1 MNLKLKKK
9 QLENGRPRFSYKMG
23 RMYTPP
29 ATQKFEQKVK
39 NAFLEKYTL
48 KELSDKPIKAVIIA
62 EFEPPKSIS
71 KKKRLELI
79 EEVIDYTKKPDIDN
93 ISKIILDALNGI
105 AYKDDNQISK
115 LEVIKRYSYENK
127 IIVKLEEN

>member
-1 MNLKLKKK
+1 
-9 QLENGRPRFSYKMG
+9 MG
-23 RMYTPP
+23 RMYTPS

-39 NAFLEKYTL
+39 NTFLEKYKL
-48 KELSDKPIKAVIIA
+48 EKLLDKPIKALIIV

-93 ISKIILDALNGI
+93 ISKIILDALNGV
-105 AYKDDNQISK
+105 AYKDDSQICR
-115 LEVIKRYSYENK
+115 LEIYKRYGYENK
-127 IIVKLEEN
+127 IIVKLEEC